1 MSNNNNKKN
10 KSTKCVHSGNL
21 VDEKYFG
28 NISPLYPSITYDF
41 IKSDVYP
48 RYFNTPNQMG
58 VCKKISDLENAE
70 LSLLFGSGLGAI
82 ATTMLSLLKQGDH
95 VILQD
100 SLYGGTINLVNT
112 EFKKFGI
119 EHSYVDVNDKK
130 KLDSS
135 LKKNSKVIYVESPS
149 NPLLN
154 IVDLSSISDFAKSNR
169 LISVIDNTFASPIN
183 QNPIDVGIDLVIHSA
198 TKYLGGHSDILAGS
212 VSGSKEKIEVIK
224 SSGLNFGSNISEYTA
239 WMLERSIK
247 TLKIRVNAQN
257 DNALNL
263 AKFLS
268 EHNFV
273 SKVFYPGLENHK
285 NHDIAKIQMHG
296 FGGMLSF
303 ELNSSIDPIKFVSDL
318 KIIKPTMSLAGVEST
333 ITSPALSSHK
343 KMDPDIRRG
352 LGISDNLLRFSVG
365 IEDFEDLMLDLDNSL
380 TKNGK

>member
-1 MSNNNNKKN
+1 
-10 KSTKCVHSGNL
+10 
-21 VDEKYFG
+21 
-28 NISPLYPSITYDF
+28 
-41 IKSDVYP
+41 
-48 RYFNTPNQMG
+48 
-58 VCKKISDLENAE
+58 
-70 LSLLFGSGLGAI
+70 
-82 ATTMLSLLKQGDH
+82 MLSLLKQGDH
-95 VILQD
+95 IILQD

-119 EHSYVDVNDKK
+119 EHSYVDVNDRK

-154 IVDLSSISDFAKSNR
+154 IVDLSSISDFAKSNG
-169 LISVIDNTFASPIN
+169 LVSVIDNTFASPIN
-183 QNPIDVGIDLVIHSA
+183 QNPIDLGIDLVIHSA

>member
-1 MSNNNNKKN
+1 
-10 KSTKCVHSGNL
+10 
-21 VDEKYFG
+21 
-28 NISPLYPSITYDF
+28 
-41 IKSDVYP
+41 
-48 RYFNTPNQMG
+48 
-58 VCKKISDLENAE
+58 
-70 LSLLFGSGLGAI
+70 
-82 ATTMLSLLKQGDH
+82 MLSLLKQGDH

-119 EHSYVDVNDKK
+119 EHSYVDVNDRK

-154 IVDLSSISDFAKSNR
+154 IVDLSSISDFAKSNG
-169 LISVIDNTFASPIN
+169 LVSVIDNTFASPIN
-183 QNPIDVGIDLVIHSA
+183 QNPIDLGIDLVIHSA